1 MSPGRRWWL
10 AGAIVALL
18 TGAACGGSGGQA
30 GGGPSAAAP
39 IATPSIPGGLS
50 VAPRV
55 GLLAAPEP
63 QPVPAPP
70 EGFTFA
76 FDEGA
81 SPALRDMVR
90 AGAAM
95 ASGYLTG
102 VLGASLKPLTLSTYT
117 DPERYTRALPFR
129 ADCQV
134 KTALYENRMVSYRAL
149 KSTGGYNDEGELVLY
164 FAPRN
169 GPLSQWEINYVVVHE
184 LFHHAQRA
192 AGGAHP
198 SSVGAPAWLV
208 EGSATLAAMAANGH
222 YGLVDMDGS
231 LASMANAARW
241 TGLSLLEAAVPQPTQ
256 EQYVLGALAL
266 GLTAQASPDDALRD
280 VLAYFREAGRGASV
294 EAAFL
299 TAFGTPLPVFA
310 AGFESKRIAGFAY
323 LSGVEGRVLNARGL
337 PEPGV
342 SVAAC
347 RADDRSRCEFA
358 VPLTDGRFRLGVEPG
373 DWLLQVSALDDA
385 ATPLGF
391 FAGPGAALASSLEG
405 AAPFPAGPGAPAL
418 VLGLAIQPTN
428 PQQSGEAPARPSCAV
443 SGSPAA
449 ATPQA
454 APTGPRLIQA
464 ASAGATRLEFAG
476 VELGPGPVT
485 LLLNPGAANEERV
498 VASGLSYYRDGP
510 RRGYLLLD
518 RPSRFAHAES
528 EAFVQAD

>member
-1 MSPGRRWWL
+1 
-10 AGAIVALL
+10 
-18 TGAACGGSGGQA
+18 
-30 GGGPSAAAP
+30 
-39 IATPSIPGGLS
+39 
-50 VAPRV
+50 
-55 GLLAAPEP
+55 
-63 QPVPAPP
+63 
-70 EGFTFA
+70 
-76 FDEGA
+76 
-81 SPALRDMVR
+81 MVR

-95 ASGYLTG
+95 AHGFLTG
-102 VLGASLKPLTLSTYT
+102 VLGASLPPLALSTYT
-117 DPERYTRALPFR
+117 DPERYTRALPLR

-134 KTALYENRMVSYRAL
+134 QTALYENRMVSYRAL
-149 KSTGGYNDEGELVLY
+149 KSTGSYNDEAELVLY

-169 GPLSQWEINYVVVHE
+169 GPLSQWEVNYVVAHE

-192 AGGAHP
+192 AAGVHP

-222 YGLVDMDGS
+222 YGLVDLDGS
-231 LASMANAARW
+231 LSSMANTARW
-241 TGLSLLEAAVPQPTQ
+241 TGLSLLQAAEPQPTQ

-294 EAAFL
+294 DAAFL
-299 TAFGTPLPVFA
+299 AAFGTSPSAFA
-310 AGFESKRIAGFAY
+310 ASFESKRAAGFAQ
-323 LSGVEGRVLNARGL
+323 LSGVEGRLLNARGL

-342 SVAAC
+342 SVVAC

-358 VPLTDGRFRLGVEPG
+358 IPLPDGRFRVGIEPG

-405 AAPFPAGPGAPAL
+405 AAPFTAGPGAPAL
-418 VLGLAIQPTN
+418 VLDLAVEPTN
-428 PQQSGEAPARPSCAV
+428 PQQTGETPTRPSCVAP
-443 SGSPAA
+443 GSPAA
-449 ATPQA
+449 PTPQGSPA
-454 APTGPRLIQA
+454 GPRLLQA
-464 ASAGATRLEFAG
+464 AAAGATRLEFAG

-498 VASGLSYYRDGP
+498 VAPGLSYYRDAP

-518 RPSRFAHAES
+518 RPLRFAHAEG
-528 EAFVQAD
+528 ETFVQAD